1 MGVIGTTQ
9 VVPFQN
15 INLFRGSLGEKA
27 QGMRQGPGG
36 LRKMTCFSMTLPKEF
51 PQGLKPN
58 VDLMGV
64 IGTTQV
70 VPFQNINLFRGSL
83 GEKAQGM
90 RQGPGGLR
98 KMTYFPVTLPREFPQ
113 GLKPNVDLMGV
124 IGTTQ
129 VVPFQN
135 INLFRGSLGEK
146 AQGMRQGPGGL
157 REMTCF
163 PMTLPKELPQGLKP
177 NVDLMGVIGTTQVV
191 PFQNINLFRGSLGEK
206 AQGMRQVPG
215 GLREMTYFPVT
226 LPKAFPQGLKPN
238 VDLMGVIGTTQVV
251 PFQNI
256 NLFRGSLGEK
266 AQGMRQGPGGLREMT
281 CFPMTL
287 PKEFPQ
293 GLKPPLDSVGFVP
306 GINPRPTARMGFSAG
321 CETHFLESE
330 VIQGEKDPARRYGRV
345 HGAQ

>member
-15 INLFRGSLGEKA
+15 INLFRGSLDEKA
-27 QGMRQGPGG
+27 QG
-36 LRKMTCFSMTLPKEF
+36 
-51 PQGLKPN
+51 
-58 VDLMGV
+58 
-64 IGTTQV
+64 
-70 VPFQNINLFRGSL
+70 VP
-83 GEKAQGM
+83 
-90 RQGPGGLR
+90 
-98 KMTYFPVTLPREFPQ
+98 
-113 GLKPNVDLMGV
+113 
-124 IGTTQ
+124 
-129 VVPFQN
+129 
-135 INLFRGSLGEK
+135 FRGSLGEK

-215 GLREMTYFPVT
+215 GLREMTCFPMT
-226 LPKAFPQGLKPN
+226 LPKEFPQGLKPN
-238 VDLMGVIGTTQVV
+238 VDLMGVIGTAQVV

-256 NLFRGSLGEK
+256 NLFRGSLGEKAQGVPFRGSLDEK

-287 PKEFPQ
+287 PKELPQ
-293 GLKPPLDSVGFVP
+293 GLKPPFDSVGFVP

-321 CETHFLESE
+321 CEAHFLESE